1 MDPGFRVNQ
10 VVRLSGVP
18 YRTLDFWAN
27 TGFVVPSIAQATG
40 KGSDR
45 IYSFQDVVAIR
56 VARSLRDAGISL
68 QSLRKVVKHL
78 QQRQG
83 LDSPLSE
90 AYLASDGHDVFE
102 VRGDEISSLLRRPGQ
117 ISFAW
122 ILDLAEVV
130 EEVRSQ
136 MVA

>member
-1 MDPGFRVNQ
+1 MGPRFSVSQ
-10 VVRLSGVP
+10 AVRLSGVP
-18 YRTLDFWAN
+18 YRTLDFWAT
-27 TGFVVPSIAQATG
+27 TGFVVPSIAQASG

-45 IYSFQDVVAIR
+45 IYSFQDVIAIR
-56 VARSLRDAGISL
+56 AAGRLREAGISL

-78 QQRQG
+78 QQRDG

-90 AYLASDGHDVFE
+90 TFLASDGHDVFE
-102 VRGDEISSLLRRPGQ
+102 VRGDEVSSLLRQPGQ

-122 ILDLAEVV
+122 VLDLAGVV

>member
-1 MDPGFRVNQ
+1 MEPGFPVRQ
-10 VVRLSGVP
+10 AVRLSGVP

-27 TGFVVPSIAQATG
+27 TRLVVPSIAQSAG
-40 KGSDR
+40 KGSER
-45 IYSFQDVVAIR
+45 IYSFQDVVALR
-56 VARSLRDAGISL
+56 VARSLREAGISL
-68 QSLRKVVKHL
+68 QSLRKVVRYL
-78 QQRQG
+78 QQREG
-83 LDSPLSE
+83 LDSPLSGTF
-90 AYLASDGHDVFE
+90 LASDGHDVYE

-122 ILDLAEVV
+122 VLDLVGII